1 MRTLL
6 HIAST
11 RPVQQSPGTCR
22 PRHCFLLVAPDT
34 LGTDTSEIRI
44 KSANFNRGSRR
55 VKYFRTERTRGSGNL
70 RDGVDLQ
77 REQRDGQREGRKGRG
92 KHESRHRH
100 TRHHARPRRARRVR
114 PHHYL
119 LPQSTVQSPHP
130 LILALISRFLLHDF
144 FCSPALGLFCV
155 FAIAFGTLNG
165 RMIRSRIEMIADSLY
180 EIALRELN

>member
-22 PRHCFLLVAPDT
+22 PRHCFLLVAPGT
-34 LGTDTSEIRI
+34 LGTDASEIRI

-55 VKYFRTERTRGSGNL
+55 VKYFRMERTRGSGNL

-92 KHESRHRH
+92 KQESRHRH
-100 TRHHARPRRARRVR
+100 TRHHARPRRARRIR

-119 LPQSTVQSPHP
+119 LPQSTQSPSINTRP
-130 LILALISRFLLHDF
+130 NLSVSASRFLLPPSPWPLLCLCDCFWDSEWSHD
-144 FCSPALGLFCV
+144 P
-155 FAIAFGTLNG
+155 
-165 RMIRSRIEMIADSLY
+165 
-180 EIALRELN
+180 